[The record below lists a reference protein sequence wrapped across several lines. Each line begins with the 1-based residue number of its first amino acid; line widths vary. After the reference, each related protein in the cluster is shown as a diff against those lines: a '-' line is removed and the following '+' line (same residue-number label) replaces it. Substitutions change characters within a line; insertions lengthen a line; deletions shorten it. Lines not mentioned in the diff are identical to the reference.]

1 MITKRVVRVLAELG
15 GQYATRQTVA
25 RKLKVKRSTVNSA
38 FQSLERSGKIV
49 ASPFVS
55 YPGKRGRP
63 VKAYKIAGEC
73 NE

>member
-1 MITKRVVRVLAELG
+1 MITKRVVKVLAESAG
-15 GQYATRQTVA
+15 YTTRQHVA
-25 RKLKVKRSTVNSA
+25 QRLKVRRSTVNSA

-63 VKAYKIAGEC
+63 VKAYKLNGEC

>member
-1 MITKRVVRVLAELG
+1 MITKRIIRVLSENN

-25 RKLKVKRSTVNSA
+25 RKLKVKRSSVNSA

-49 ASPFVS
+49 ANPFVS
-55 YPGKRGRP
+55 YDGKRGRP
-63 VKAYKIAGEC
+63 SKAYKLNGEC